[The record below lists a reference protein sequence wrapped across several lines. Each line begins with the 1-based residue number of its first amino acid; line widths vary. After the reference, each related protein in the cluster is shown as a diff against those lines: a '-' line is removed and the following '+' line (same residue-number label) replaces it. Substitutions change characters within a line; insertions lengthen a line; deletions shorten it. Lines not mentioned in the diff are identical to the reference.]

1 MTEKRFKLNKDSE
14 WWTVEDNTI
23 KVNEFG
29 YREDLTG
36 EDAYRGLGQEL
47 TEQETVDLLN
57 DLLEKN
63 KELQDFK
70 ELWIG
75 QNSILERE
83 NKALQESNQELT
95 RRLSAIKIEK
105 INEIIEQ
112 NKKLK
117 KQINELMK

>member
-1 MTEKRFKLNKDSE
+1 MNEKRFKLNKDSE

-36 EDAYRGLGQEL
+36 EDAYRGLRQEL

-117 KQINELMK
+117 KQIKELMK

>member
-1 MTEKRFKLNKDSE
+1 MS
-14 WWTVEDNTI
+14 
-23 KVNEFG
+23 G

-36 EDAYRGLGQEL
+36 EDIYRGLHNEL
-47 TEQETVDLLN
+47 TEEETVDLLN
-57 DLLEKN
+57 KFHKEN

-70 ELWIG
+70 DLWIG

-83 NKALQESNQELT
+83 NKALAERNYELT
-95 RRLSAIKIEK
+95 RQLSAIKIEK